1 MRTDAVCR
9 WLTGIGLALALLAAA
24 GCGGGGG
31 SGDSTP
37 GSKLFVVDGG
47 NHAIASII
55 NPAPAVNSPI
65 TIDRTVQGSSTG
77 LGLPGGT
84 PSISSIPSIALDA
97 AGDRL
102 F

>member
-1 MRTDAVCR
+1 MSRVTKRYAGWAVCAL
-9 WLTGIGLALALLAAA
+9 LTAALAVTAA

-84 PSISSIPSIALDA
+84 PSWVV
-97 AGDRL
+97 
-102 F
+102 